1 MPMSDTIAQALAAI
15 RTANAS
21 LNAFTALRDETSASS
36 MALQLTGPLAGKLIA
51 VKDIFDTADLPTA
64 YGSPIY
70 SGHQPSTEA
79 AMVGIIRRA
88 GGLVIG
94 KSVTTEFAYLQ
105 PASTLNPAAPGC
117 TPGGSSAGSA
127 AAVAAGL
134 VPLALG
140 SQTGGSTIRPA
151 SYCGIAGFKPSF
163 GILPAAGMK
172 CFAWSLDT
180 VGLFARTVAEVSDFA
195 QAVSG
200 QRIIAAAPRE
210 PGEWTIGVPADYPWG
225 ETSASAQR
233 AMARATEVLRSA
245 GARLVDCTLPSWAA
259 QAFAAHDAVQGWE
272 AARSLALEIETGLD
286 RLSPLLREYLLASAE
301 ISEET
306 YAAAQA
312 VARKARLQCCEWLA
326 GSFDVLLTPSA
337 PDEPPVGYASTGAS
351 TFNRAWTLLGTPC
364 LNVPGCVGINNRPM
378 GLQLIAPPR
387 HDGDCLAAG
396 LLLERLLRARTCKPR
411 RSNRLRT
418 PSPVMPTRSGIESLR
433 TCRIE

>member
-1 MPMSDTIAQALAAI
+1 MATSDTFVQALAAI

-21 LNAFTALRDETSASS
+21 LKAFTALRDDTSASS
-36 MALQLTGPLAGKLIA
+36 MALQLKGPLAGKLIA
-51 VKDIFDTADLPTA
+51 VKDIFDTADFPTA

-79 AMVGIIRRA
+79 AIVGIIRKA

-151 SYCGIAGFKPSF
+151 SYCGITGFKPSF
-163 GILPAAGMK
+163 GILPTAGMK

-180 VGLFARTVAEVSDFA
+180 VGLFARTVGEVSDFA
-195 QAVSG
+195 QAASG
-200 QRIIAAAPRE
+200 QRIMAPAPRE
-210 PGEWTIGVPADYPWG
+210 PGEWTIGVPAAYPWG

-233 AMARATEVLRSA
+233 AMARATEVLRAA
-245 GARLVDCTLPSWAA
+245 GARLVPCTLPSWAA
-259 QAFAAHDAVQGWE
+259 EAFTAHDTVQGWE
-272 AARSLALEIETGLD
+272 AARALALEMETGLD
-286 RLSPLLREYLLASAE
+286 RLSPLLREYLLTSAD
-301 ISEET
+301 ISDEA

-312 VARKARLQCCEWLA
+312 VARQARLQCREWLA
-326 GSFDVLLTPSA
+326 GIDVLLTPSA
-337 PDEPPVGYASTGAS
+337 PDEPPVGNASTGAS
-351 TFNRAWTLLGTPC
+351 TFNRAWTLLGPPC

-396 LLLERLLRARTCKPR
+396 LLLERLLRA
-411 RSNRLRT
+411 
-418 PSPVMPTRSGIESLR
+418 
-433 TCRIE
+433 